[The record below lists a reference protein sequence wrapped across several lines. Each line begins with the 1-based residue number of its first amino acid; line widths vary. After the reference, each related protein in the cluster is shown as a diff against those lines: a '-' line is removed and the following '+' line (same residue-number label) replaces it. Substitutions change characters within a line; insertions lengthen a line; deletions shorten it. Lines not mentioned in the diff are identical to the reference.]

1 MLQIALTRYGTL
13 DERARLFTRRQVVS
27 LITAACRVYTCLS
40 LSLSLLSLYFCFFSR
55 QFVIIHRRSIPRT
68 RRVSLVKSSNE
79 YRSRWTLSGN
89 LPIRLPLLRV
99 VYVTYMPPRQRRR
112 RRRRFLAI
120 SWEEGVID
128 RLNRACHAYRTQSGQ
143 PAISYLNH
151 GQLTNHPFIH
161 YLGDR
166 LLFFF
171 FNRGIRVFTLIF
183 GTRRGRGRE
192 LVESSWSP
200 SSRCWRILYEETACF
215 ERDESWDTLC
225 LCVI

>member
-40 LSLSLLSLYFCFFSR
+40 LSLSLYFCFFSR

-171 FNRGIRVFTLIF
+171 F
-183 GTRRGRGRE
+183 
-192 LVESSWSP
+192 
-200 SSRCWRILYEETACF
+200 
-215 ERDESWDTLC
+215 
-225 LCVI
+225 